1 MTLQFKTRHCNDI
14 CCVDLTSVYGN
25 KMRKFILLCLQVF
38 VISVLLFKSL
48 SSLQFRISRF
58 KRQRLLFGRHIL
70 IIFHIIFGVPLR
82 FFRIIFTFND
92 VVEQLLMIPGTF
104 FKFGQGNIFICIQ
117 RCHSQCWL
125 DKLSFLLRNY
135 LLGAWEKRGEGV

>member
-82 FFRIIFTFND
+82 FFRIIFMFND

-104 FKFGQGNIFICIQ
+104 FKCGFTLAKVTFLFVSSDVTVNVDLINYPFYFATIC
-117 RCHSQCWL
+117 
-125 DKLSFLLRNY
+125 
-135 LLGAWEKRGEGV
+135 